1 MSPQCRLCLDIIYTK
16 NAVNIFNGSKEIIV
30 QIALLTGIWLKDK
43 QNLPRNMCS
52 CCLLSLKSAIAFR
65 EVCIKTN
72 NRLSNNLKSV
82 RTKDE
87 EDVDNAYDPL
97 PSGHKEAKMEKDIK
111 DEEDDISHE
120 EMDYTELEELEED
133 HNGDHYATDSGQ
145 EDKKILEDEGEKQ
158 KDEETQED
166 EEEALVDFD
175 DDEEWT
181 LDGEANSD
189 THDESGD
196 DSDTEATIKSLV
208 SEVVRQEPQEGISKG
223 NSINSPKKSRNG
235 ENSHPKDGKRKR
247 KKYQST
253 KIYVCDHC
261 GKEFNDK
268 GNLNLH
274 VLRHTGIK
282 PFACPE
288 CGKRE
293 FNKYSLNI
301 HIRVK
306 HRGEK
311 PYACKYCELHFESST
326 KRTRHERRTHIKQA
340 VKQKPFKCSS
350 CNLRF
355 EIRSQRTKHEKVHS
369 GEREFQCK
377 VCNVAFTR
385 ASNLKTHCKS
395 KQHQRKEENSKT
407 KTKS

>member
-1 MSPQCRLCLDIIYTK
+1 MVFPSNQ
-16 NAVNIFNGSKEIIV
+16 
-30 QIALLTGIWLKDK
+30 LKD
-43 QNLPRNMCS
+43 QGNLPRNMCS
-52 CCLLSLKSAIAFR
+52 CCLLSLKSALAFR

-72 NRLSNNLKSV
+72 NRLSNNSKSV

-97 PSGHKEAKMEKDIK
+97 PSGHKVAKMEKDLK
-111 DEEDDISHE
+111 DEEDDISQE

-145 EDKKILEDEGEKQ
+145 EDNEKILEDE
-158 KDEETQED
+158 KDIQEDGEETQED
-166 EEEALVDFD
+166 EETLEDFD

-181 LDGEANSD
+181 QDDEANSD

-208 SEVVRQEPQEGISKG
+208 SEVVGQERQEGISKG
-223 NSINSPKKSRNG
+223 SSTNSPKKSKND
-235 ENSHPKDGKRKR
+235 ENTPPKAGKRKR
-247 KKYQST
+247 KKYKST

-261 GKEFNDK
+261 GKEFTDK

-326 KRTRHERRTHIKQA
+326 KRTRHERY
-340 VKQKPFKCSS
+340 
-350 CNLRF
+350 LL
-355 EIRSQRTKHEKVHS
+355 HS
-369 GEREFQCK
+369 VPQ
-377 VCNVAFTR
+377 
-385 ASNLKTHCKS
+385 
-395 KQHQRKEENSKT
+395 NSPI
-407 KTKS
+407 S